1 MSLVV
6 DKHVPVTM
14 PDGTVLAAD
23 VYRPEGAEPRSTVL
37 IRTPYSKDDPAHANT
52 WINVLRA
59 AESGWAVVVQD
70 VRGRFRSGGTFVPF
84 AHEADDGADT
94 IAWVREQPW
103 SDGHVGM
110 VGGSYV
116 GITQWLAATRAPEGL
131 LGIVPGSTAD
141 DITTGWTHEE
151 QNLTFGFLAHW
162 VSVLA
167 ASSKDLSP
175 EDRARA
181 ATLVQGV
188 TDSQYRTFDDLI
200 KAAGDL
206 APYLPDWRDRSGEIV
221 DPEAAGRVRVPA
233 LVIAGWFDIFGP
245 GSIASYTRRD
255 AAGTRQPHDRL
266 LAGPWAHGVMG
277 GWFPGRTYGPAASFD
292 ALDPTGLQLGWFE
305 TLRVGGPVA
314 ADPVTVF
321 VMGANEWRSFSTWPP
336 QEARKVEV
344 PLHVDG
350 SPHALMSAEPVPT
363 IGGRTFFPGYKVA
376 ANAGPRPQ
384 GPLGERDDVVALVSD
399 PLPEDTD
406 ALGGITCTLAV
417 ASDAP
422 TAVVVKLSTTDR
434 DGEAV
439 LLAEGSSRTTASAG
453 QVETIS
459 VDLGPTA
466 VRLARGTRLSLT
478 VAASDF
484 PRLEDGPRTVIS
496 VLEPAPTLHLDV
508 VRTST
513 PEQYP
518 TIKEKAPWL

>member
-6 DKHVPVTM
+6 DKHVSVAM
-14 PDGTVLAAD
+14 RDGTVLAAD
-23 VYRPEGAEPRSTVL
+23 VYRTEGAEPCSTVL
-37 IRTPYSKDDPAHANT
+37 IRTPYSKDDPTHVNT

-103 SDGHVGM
+103 SDGYVGM

-131 LGIVPGSTAD
+131 LGIVPACTAD
-141 DITTGWTHEE
+141 DVTTGWMYEE

-162 VSVLA
+162 ASVLV
-167 ASSKDLSP
+167 ASSTNLSP
-175 EDRARA
+175 EARARA
-181 ATLVQGV
+181 ATLVQDV
-188 TDSQYRTFDDLI
+188 TDNRYRTFDDLVE
-200 KAAGDL
+200 AAGDL
-206 APYLPDWRDRSGEIV
+206 APYLPDWRDRSGKIAG
-221 DPEAAGRVRVPA
+221 PEAAGRVRVPA

-245 GSIASYTRRD
+245 GAVASYPRRE
-255 AAGTRQPHDRL
+255 AAGTRHPHDRL
-266 LAGPWAHGVMG
+266 LAGPWAHGLTG

-292 ALDPTGLQLGWFE
+292 ALDPTRLQLGWFE
-305 TLRVGGPVA
+305 TLRDGGPVA

-321 VMGANEWRSFSTWPP
+321 VMGADEWRSFSAWPP
-336 QEARKVEV
+336 QEARLVEV
-344 PLHVDG
+344 PLRVDG
-350 SPHALMSAEPVPT
+350 SRHALVSAEPVPT

-406 ALGGITCTLAV
+406 VLGGITCRLAV

-422 TAVVVKLSTTDR
+422 TMVVVKLSTADH
-434 DGEAV
+434 DGDMV
-439 LLAEGSSRTTASAG
+439 LLAEGSSRTANAG
-453 QVETIS
+453 QGETIS

-466 VRLARGTRLSLT
+466 MRLPRGTRLSLT

-484 PRLEDGPRTVIS
+484 PRLEDGPRAGLS
-496 VLEPAPTLHLDV
+496 VLEQAPVLHLDV
-508 VRTST
+508 V
-513 PEQYP
+513 
-518 TIKEKAPWL
+518 

>member
-14 PDGTVLAAD
+14 RDGTVLAAD
-23 VYRPEGAEPRSTVL
+23 VYRTTDGTEPCSTVL
-37 IRTPYSKDDPAHANT
+37 IRTPYSKDDPAHVNT

-70 VRGRFRSGGTFVPF
+70 VRGRFRSGGTFLPF
-84 AHEADDGADT
+84 VSEADDGADT
-94 IAWVREQPW
+94 IAWIREQPW

-131 LGIVPGSTAD
+131 LGIVPASTAD
-141 DITTGWTHEE
+141 DVTTGWTHEE

-162 VSVLA
+162 ASVLVA
-167 ASSKDLSP
+167 TSKDLSP

-181 ATLVQGV
+181 AALVQGV
-188 TDSQYRTFDDLI
+188 TDGQYRTFDDLI

-221 DPEAAGRVRVPA
+221 APEAAGRVRVPA

-245 GSIASYTRRD
+245 GAVASYTRRD
-255 AAGTRQPHDRL
+255 AAGTRHPHDRL
-266 LAGPWAHGVMG
+266 LAGPWAHGVTG

-305 TLRVGGPVA
+305 ALRDGGPAA

-321 VMGANEWRSFSTWPP
+321 VMGADEWRSFSTWPP
-336 QEARKVEV
+336 TEARPLEV

-350 SPHALMSAEPVPT
+350 SPHALVSAEPVPT

-384 GPLGERDDVVALVSD
+384 GSLGERDDVIVLVSD
-399 PLPEDTD
+399 PMPEDTD

-417 ASDAP
+417 ASAAP
-422 TAVVVKLSTTDR
+422 TTIVVKLSTAVA

-439 LLAEGSSRTTASAG
+439 LLAEGSSHTTSSAG
-453 QVETIS
+453 QGETIN

-478 VAASDF
+478 VAESDF
-484 PRLEDGPRTVIS
+484 PRLEDGPRTGLS
-496 VLEPAPTLHLDV
+496 LLEPAPTLHLDV
-508 VRTST
+508 V
-513 PEQYP
+513 
-518 TIKEKAPWL
+518 